1 MNTNPHLPID
11 LKDQS
16 LGAINSIVVTCTAPG
31 TAVNRAGISSLDVL
45 EKAKADSSKEDAAWK
60 QRLKVVFTAART
72 VSKLEMVL
80 VEPYF

>member
-31 TAVNRAGISSLDVL
+31 TAVNRAGISSLDV
-45 EKAKADSSKEDAAWK
+45 AKADSSKEDAAWK